1 MNKCRPRII
10 LISILFKKYALKLVS
25 FYIASV
31 CYSAKSPLV
40 IFQAESYLVCYPKFY
55 LSSSLVNVY
64 LHLNNLFGPPKKE
77 FNHRQSL
84 IVETVMMLCI
94 TWFFFHAREAA
105 WGEGSFAKLGKAL
118 TDWRTDALEYN
129 Y

>member
-77 FNHRQSL
+77 LNILLVKFISITDYTCNLFIL
-84 IVETVMMLCI
+84 IAI
-94 TWFFFHAREAA
+94 
-105 WGEGSFAKLGKAL
+105 
-118 TDWRTDALEYN
+118 
-129 Y
+129 